1 MANYGRMDIMSMSDE
16 EIERILN
23 EEEKTLEDYEISLL
37 FEELRNRRERA
48 FSPEELPDEEDL
60 IALEESEEEGEDEEG
75 AEGDE
80 EAEGN
85 EEEDEEDEED
95 NGDEALDGNEEEKE
109 EENGR
114 GPSLKQS
121 QSPDSEKKSSF
132 WPAVLIGGLCVLA
145 IIVLFWFLT

>member
-75 AEGDE
+75 TEGD
-80 EAEGN
+80 
-85 EEEDEEDEED
+85 
-95 NGDEALDGNEEEKE
+95 EKE

-114 GPSLKQS
+114 GSSLKQS

-132 WPAVLIGGLCVLA
+132 WPAVLIGGLCILA

>member
-75 AEGDE
+75 TEGDE
-80 EAEGN
+80 E
-85 EEEDEEDEED
+85 
-95 NGDEALDGNEEEKE
+95 DEALDGNEEEKE

>member
-1 MANYGRMDIMSMSDE
+1 MRYPLRVAGLGLMAGV
-16 EIERILN
+16 LA
-23 EEEKTLEDYEISLL
+23 LL
-37 FEELRNRRERA
+37 TTGCGFA

-75 AEGDE
+75 TEGDE
-80 EAEGN
+80 KA
-85 EEEDEEDEED
+85 EEDEEDEV
-95 NGDEALDGNEEEKE
+95 LDGNEEEKE

-114 GPSLKQS
+114 GSSLKQS

-132 WPAVLIGGLCVLA
+132 WPAVLIGGLCILA

>member
-80 EAEGN
+80 E
-85 EEEDEEDEED
+85 DEED
-95 NGDEALDGNEEEKE
+95 NGDEALDGNEEEG
-109 EENGR
+109 ENGR

>member
-23 EEEKTLEDYEISLL
+23 EEEKTLEDYEISLF

-80 EAEGN
+80 E
-85 EEEDEEDEED
+85 D
-95 NGDEALDGNEEEKE
+95 NGEEALDGNEEEKE

>member
-75 AEGDE
+75 TEGDE
-80 EAEGN
+80 KA
-85 EEEDEEDEED
+85 EEDEEDEV
-95 NGDEALDGNEEEKE
+95 LDGNEEEKE
-109 EENGR
+109 EEVLLSNSPNPRTLKKRALSGR
-114 GPSLKQS
+114 P
-121 QSPDSEKKSSF
+121 
-132 WPAVLIGGLCVLA
+132 C
-145 IIVLFWFLT
+145 

>member
-75 AEGDE
+75 TEGDE
-80 EAEGN
+80 E
-85 EEEDEEDEED
+85 
-95 NGDEALDGNEEEKE
+95 DEALDGNEEEKE

-114 GPSLKQS
+114 GSSLKQS

-132 WPAVLIGGLCVLA
+132 WPAVLIGGLCILA

>member
-80 EAEGN
+80 E
-85 EEEDEEDEED
+85 
-95 NGDEALDGNEEEKE
+95 DEALDGNEEEKE

-114 GPSLKQS
+114 GSSLKQS

>member
-80 EAEGN
+80 G
-85 EEEDEEDEED
+85 DEEDEED
-95 NGDEALDGNEEEKE
+95 NGEKALDGNEEEKE

-114 GPSLKQS
+114 GPSLKRS

>member
-1 MANYGRMDIMSMSDE
+1 MANYGRMNIMSMSDE

-75 AEGDE
+75 TEGDE
-80 EAEGN
+80 EV
-85 EEEDEEDEED
+85 EE
-95 NGDEALDGNEEEKE
+95 DEALDGNEEEKE

-114 GPSLKQS
+114 GSSLKQS

>member
-80 EAEGN
+80 EV
-85 EEEDEEDEED
+85 EEDEE
-95 NGDEALDGNEEEKE
+95 DEALDGNEGEKE

>member
-60 IALEESEEEGEDEEG
+60 IALEESEEEGEDEDLNYEYID
-75 AEGDE
+75 DE
-80 EAEGN
+80 DIEDLEDFEY
-85 EEEDEEDEED
+85 EEEDWEED
-95 NGDEALDGNEEEKE
+95 GK
-109 EENGR
+109 
-114 GPSLKQS
+114 
-121 QSPDSEKKSSF
+121 
-132 WPAVLIGGLCVLA
+132 
-145 IIVLFWFLT
+145 

>member
-48 FSPEELPDEEDL
+48 FSPEELPDDL

-75 AEGDE
+75 TEGDE
-80 EAEGN
+80 KA
-85 EEEDEEDEED
+85 EEDEEDEV
-95 NGDEALDGNEEEKE
+95 LDGNEEEKE

-114 GPSLKQS
+114 GSSLKQS

-132 WPAVLIGGLCVLA
+132 WPAVLIGGLCILA

>member
-37 FEELRNRRERA
+37 FEERNRRERA

-75 AEGDE
+75 TEGDE
-80 EAEGN
+80 KA
-85 EEEDEEDEED
+85 EEDEEDEV
-95 NGDEALDGNEEEKE
+95 LDGNEEEKE

-114 GPSLKQS
+114 GASLKQS
-121 QSPDSEKKSSF
+121 ESPDSEKESSF
-132 WPAVLIGGLCVLA
+132 WLAVLIGGMCILGM
-145 IIVLFWFLT
+145 IVLF

>member
-75 AEGDE
+75 TEGDE
-80 EAEGN
+80 EA
-85 EEEDEEDEED
+85 EEDEEDEEE
-95 NGDEALDGNEEEKE
+95 GE
-109 EENGR
+109 
-114 GPSLKQS
+114 
-121 QSPDSEKKSSF
+121 
-132 WPAVLIGGLCVLA
+132 
-145 IIVLFWFLT
+145 

>member
-80 EAEGN
+80 EV
-85 EEEDEEDEED
+85 EEDEEDEALDGNEE
-95 NGDEALDGNEEEKE
+95 DEAFDGNEEEKE

-114 GPSLKQS
+114 GSSLKQS

>member
-75 AEGDE
+75 TEGDE
-80 EAEGN
+80 KA
-85 EEEDEEDEED
+85 EEDEV
-95 NGDEALDGNEEEKE
+95 LDGNEEEKE

-114 GPSLKQS
+114 GSSLKQS

-132 WPAVLIGGLCVLA
+132 WPAVLIGGLCILA